1 MHLKKQKIF
10 FILAINIPGFQ
21 PAEGLLYHFMA
32 VNRNRRCL
40 FESTAQSR
48 GLCVHK
54 ALRRT
59 EFSAETYPEESS
71 QLWDPLFTRCCVSAN
86 RLFTFSP
93 NAYSICNDL
102 SPPQPAA
109 FINWDKPSDNW
120 NLSRAVW
127 GNRSQ
132 KCHFA
137 TEKNKNRTTEWTTTA
152 TMYTRNGFTHHKFVL
167 LLFHEQGPIS
177 LSGRQQGPLV
187 NAI

>member
-1 MHLKKQKIF
+1 MTDKCIQKTKKIF
-10 FILAINIPGFQ
+10 FILAHNIPGFQ
-21 PAEGLLYHFMA
+21 PAEGLLNHFMA
-32 VNRNRRCL
+32 VNRNRRCF

-59 EFSAETYPEESS
+59 EFSAETHPEESS
-71 QLWDPLFTRCCVSAN
+71 QLWDLLFTRCCVSAN

-132 KCHFA
+132 KFSLFLD
-137 TEKNKNRTTEWTTTA
+137 NRMDNNCNNLHKEWF
-152 TMYTRNGFTHHKFVL
+152 YKFVL

-177 LSGRQQGPLV
+177 LSGKQQGPLV